1 MPGYS
6 LRSSLMRSGETAS
19 PSRRPQRAVNMF
31 EAAASLLTPGTRR
44 CPHLGC
50 ALKWNPVE
58 RSWDCPCHGSRYDI
72 RGHILNTPASQP
84 LAAGPDVLR
93 ASDEGGAE

>member
-1 MPGYS
+1 MPKDSVEG
-6 LRSSLMRSGETAS
+6 LKKGQARVVDWKGERVGVYRDDDDELYTV
-19 PSRRPQRAVNMF
+19 RAIC
-31 EAAASLLTPGTRR
+31 T
-44 CPHLGC
+44 HLGC
-50 ALKWNPVE
+50 PLVWNTSE
-58 RSWDCPCHGSRYDI
+58 KTWDCPCHGSRYDI